1 MSLAEK
7 VDKIHEQV
15 IEQEGIKVVDL
26 PKDIKAKIK
35 GWNLLYAKL
44 KKSEDET
51 MFRSVQRKSVELADK
66 IQDFIESDYE
76 EESNSEEKKP
86 EAKTEEKKPE
96 AKAEEKKP
104 EAKTE
109 EKQTTKVTS
118 NKSSFGNLVMEKKIL
133 TKIQENK
140 NGRIRIS
147 ELKSIIGKE
156 PDYPEQKVN
165 TITLRKIFM
174 SSEYRVK

>member
-86 EAKTEEKKPE
+86 EAKTEEK
-96 AKAEEKKP
+96 
-104 EAKTE
+104 
-109 EKQTTKVTS
+109 QTTKVTS